1 MIRAALGLFSAIAL
15 GVTAPA
21 FAHDFFLLPEQFT
34 VVSPGETTVRATVS
48 AAFPK
53 LETVVTADRFRR
65 VGASGPGSPQLTLGG
80 PLTDATA
87 LTLSASTPGL
97 IIAGASTQARD
108 VDYGEDRIDLIMA
121 EYRVA
126 PDVAAR
132 VRNFQRPRTLKAT
145 SRRFAKT
152 AICIV
157 RCGDRSAATRP
168 LGMDLEFVGMA
179 GNDDHFRLLHNGQP
193 VANYP
198 IDLVG
203 QDGARSHLATDGRGV
218 VHLPAAARGQM
229 MLFAAV
235 MTAPP
240 GEERFRLD
248 LTSFTLHRE

>member
-1 MIRAALGLFSAIAL
+1 MIRVALGLATAVAL
-15 GVTAPA
+15 GAAAPA

-34 VVSPGETTVRATVS
+34 VADPGQTTVRATVS

-53 LETVVTADRFRR
+53 LETVVAADRLRR

-80 PLTDATA
+80 PLDSATA
-87 LTLSASTPGL
+87 LTLSSSTPGL
-97 IIAGASTQARD
+97 VIAGASTQPRD

-132 VRNFQRPRTLKAT
+132 VRNLQRPRTLKAT

-152 AICIV
+152 AICVV
-157 RCGDRSAATRP
+157 RCGDRSAAVKP
-168 LGMDLEFVGMA
+168 LGMDLEFVAMA
-179 GNDDHFRLLHNGQP
+179 GNDDHYRLLHKGQP
-193 VANYP
+193 LPDYP

-203 QDGARSHLATDGRGV
+203 RDGARSHLATDGRGV
-218 VHLPAAARGQM
+218 IHLPAAARGQM

-235 MTAPP
+235 MTALP
-240 GEERFRLD
+240 GQERFRLD

>member
-1 MIRAALGLFSAIAL
+1 MIRVALGLVSAVAL
-15 GVTAPA
+15 GAAAPA
-21 FAHDFFLLPEQFT
+21 LAHDFFLLPEQFSVPT
-34 VVSPGETTVRATVS
+34 PGQTTVRATVS

-53 LETVVTADRFRR
+53 LETVVAADRFRR
-65 VGASGPGSPQLTLGG
+65 VGASGPGSPQLTLTG
-80 PLTDATA
+80 PLDNATA
-87 LTLSASTPGL
+87 LTLSASAPGL
-97 IIAGASTQARD
+97 IIAASSTVPRD
-108 VDYGEDRIDLIMA
+108 VDYAEDRIDLIMG

-132 VRNFQRPRTLKAT
+132 VRNLPRPRTLKAV

-152 AICIV
+152 AICVV
-157 RCGDRSAATRP
+157 RCGDRSAAVKP
-168 LGMDLEFVGMA
+168 LGMDLEFVGVA
-179 GNDDHFRLLHNGQP
+179 GNDDHYRLLHKGQP
-193 VANYP
+193 LPNYP

-203 QDGARSHLATDGRGV
+203 PDGARSHLATDGRGV

-240 GEERFRLD
+240 AEERFRLD